1 MPLKATRG
9 TLSRSGTRVT
19 AGRCGQ
25 RRVGPCRQ
33 HLSRS
38 WAASHTLLLPL
49 LLSVN
54 RTPPRTEPDS
64 CHLDAKHPPGAL
76 RGGLGTSVWG
86 HGASVQTELAQRGV
100 PGCPCL

>member
-19 AGRCGQ
+19 AVRPAAGGALQ
-25 RRVGPCRQ
+25 TE